1 MNVVDSL
8 ALGDSQLRRD
18 GHHLVRN
25 LKWFADSKDEPMRP
39 SKEADAPRQNDN
51 VLRQQ
56 LV

>member
-1 MNVVDSL
+1 MNVVNSL